1 MIQALGNFRS
11 LKNRHRF
18 IHIRDPRGLKPSPF
32 RWCSCLMVVVSLIF
46 TFISNTLADDLPS
59 LDELLDLDVP
69 RVSKES
75 VVKDKFIDP
84 DEMTA
89 GQANDAMKR
98 AIINMGKV
106 ATRMGE
112 GQDVSLSLQRAQEQ
126 IIKDLDQVIAAAK
139 KQQQQKKSSSSSS
152 SSSSQS
158 QNQDQQ
164 NTQKNSSK
172 RGDSQKS
179 QAQKQQASQQADA
192 QKGNPGDTAAQ
203 MKHQQP
209 GDQSKPIES
218 NKVEWGNLPPR
229 LRSELMQG
237 TKERFSPVYEK
248 QTEAYYRR
256 LAEEAK

>member
-1 MIQALGNFRS
+1 MTHAPGNFAS
-11 LKNRHRF
+11 LKNRCRLFHMRN
-18 IHIRDPRGLKPSPF
+18 PRGLKPPGF
-32 RWCSCLMVVVSLIF
+32 RWCSCLVIVLSFVFTSNIF
-46 TFISNTLADDLPS
+46 ADELPS

-69 RVSKES
+69 KTSKQP
-75 VVKDKFIDP
+75 VVEDAPIDP
-84 DEMTA
+84 DAMTA
-89 GQANDAMKR
+89 DQANDAMKR
-98 AIINMGKV
+98 AVTNMGKV
-106 ATRMGE
+106 ARQMGDA
-112 GQDVSLSLQRAQEQ
+112 QDVSLSLQRAQEQ

-139 KQQQQKKSSSSSS
+139 KQQQQNKSSSSSSS

-164 NTQKNSSK
+164 NTAKNSSK
-172 RGDSQKS
+172 RGDSQKGKT
-179 QAQKQQASQQADA
+179 QKQQASQQANA

-203 MKHQQP
+203 MKDQQP
-209 GDQSKPIES
+209 GDQTKPIES

-229 LRSELMQG
+229 LRNELMQG